1 MLVSLF
7 KVHNNSFFV
16 KLGCYT
22 FMMTTWKGDGI
33 GIFFADG
40 GVGGTGVVAVVIF
53 CGHYKCMNSCLN

>member
-40 GVGGTGVVAVVIF
+40 GGWGDGGGSG
-53 CGHYKCMNSCLN
+53 GHFLWTL